1 MIITCAAHAT
11 QAIAAAER
19 RAPISVRKATTSQA
33 AQTGPV
39 RHLPRH
45 GDERTVRL
53 DRVRDF
59 VQVGRRAGEQH
70 DRAQQA
76 DDRHHATVQVEHQRP
91 CSAAAPPTRFTSSR
105 QPPFAASSTPSILL
119 AVHDHPVVG
128 DQPVQRGVERA
139 RAQPDPA
146 GRDLLDV
153 EQDPV
158 AVLGPGRERGQ
169 DEEGRLSERAVCHVI
184 GGKRRQP
191 AMLTIQ

>member
-1 MIITCAAHAT
+1 VTNELSALIEYAISCRSGAAPASSTIGPSRLTIAITSRSGT
-11 QAIAAAER
+11 
-19 RAPISVRKATTSQA
+19 PPS
-33 AQTGPV
+33 
-39 RHLPRH
+39 
-45 GDERTVRL
+45 RL
-53 DRVRDF
+53 NTR
-59 VQVGRRAGEQH
+59 
-70 DRAQQA
+70 
-76 DDRHHATVQVEHQRP
+76 RP
-91 CSAAAPPTRFTSSR
+91 CSATAPPTRFTSSR